1 MNVGVPAVSYS
12 NFENYFRPF
21 VLFGQGNPPQQEEQK
36 TVRIFKFPSDSCT
49 EKPVPSYARRPS
61 PYERMDKEGM
71 TKPIKVVKSVVTT
84 VEIDKPVQFWDE
96 KLINQALFVANEEK
110 LPREERQ
117 CDDDHVTTIDVDL
130 SVKSETE
137 TNKSDDTATK
147 KP

>member
-1 MNVGVPAVSYS
+1 M
-12 NFENYFRPF
+12 
-21 VLFGQGNPPQQEEQK
+21 
-36 TVRIFKFPSDSCT
+36 
-49 EKPVPSYARRPS
+49 
-61 PYERMDKEGM
+61 
-71 TKPIKVVKSVVTT
+71 TT

-110 LPREERQ
+110 LPRQEEENNSDQ
-117 CDDDHVTTIDVDL
+117 ITSIDVDL

>member
-36 TVRIFKFPSDSCT
+36 TVRIFKFPGNSCA

-61 PYERMDKEGM
+61 PYVRVDKEGID
-71 TKPIKVVKSVVTT
+71 KPIKVVKSVVTT
-84 VEIDKPVQFWDE
+84 VEIDKPRQFWDE

-110 LPREERQ
+110 LPRREEENSSDQ
-117 CDDDHVTTIDVDL
+117 ITSIDVDL
-130 SVKSETE
+130 SVKSET
-137 TNKSDDTATK
+137 NKADEAVATK

>member
-1 MNVGVPAVSYS
+1 
-12 NFENYFRPF
+12 
-21 VLFGQGNPPQQEEQK
+21 
-36 TVRIFKFPSDSCT
+36 
-49 EKPVPSYARRPS
+49 
-61 PYERMDKEGM
+61 MDKDGM

-110 LPREERQ
+110 LPREESQ
-117 CDDDHVTTIDVDL
+117 CDGDHVTTIDVDL

>member
-36 TVRIFKFPSDSCT
+36 TVRIFKFPSDSCA

-61 PYERMDKEGM
+61 PYDRVGKEGIDR
-71 TKPIKVVKSVVTT
+71 PIKVVKSVVTT
-84 VEIDKPVQFWDE
+84 VEIDKPRQFWDE

-110 LPREERQ
+110 LPRMEEENSSDQ
-117 CDDDHVTTIDVDL
+117 ITSIDVDL
-130 SVKSETE
+130 SVKSET
-137 TNKSDDTATK
+137 NKADEAVTTK